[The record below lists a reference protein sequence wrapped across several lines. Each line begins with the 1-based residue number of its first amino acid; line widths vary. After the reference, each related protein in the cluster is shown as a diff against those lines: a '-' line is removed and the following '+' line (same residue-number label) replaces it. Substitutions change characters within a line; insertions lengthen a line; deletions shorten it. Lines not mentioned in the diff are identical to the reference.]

1 MLSIDDRLA
10 QITASKPVSAISDV
24 IAVMQSLDALLP
36 DGDGLK
42 WFNLLYL
49 KVTEDVFNNPLA
61 ISWERPGWLER
72 LDVVFAHLYFSAIA
86 NWITDRTQVARSWTA
101 LLESRNKQGIMPV
114 QFALA
119 GMNAHIN
126 HDLPIALVQTGHEQH
141 VAPRRR
147 TPEYRD
153 YQRVNAILDGVQEK
167 VKHHL
172 AIGIVG
178 ALDRDLGRVD
188 DMIAN
193 WNIRKARETA
203 WSNADILWRFTR
215 APALRTEFL
224 TSLDRLVS
232 LGSHGLLVPVG

>member
-1 MLSIDDRLA
+1 MPSIDEKLA
-10 QITASKPVSAISDV
+10 QIITSQSVSAVRDV
-24 IAVMQSLDALLP
+24 VTVMQSLDALLS
-36 DGDGLK
+36 DDDGLK

-72 LDVVFAHLYFSAIA
+72 LDVVFARLYFSTIA
-86 NWITDRTQVARSWTA
+86 NWITNRSQVARSWTA
-101 LLESRNKQGIMPV
+101 LLESRNQQGIMRV

-126 HDLPIALVQTGHEQH
+126 HDLPIALVETGQEQR

-153 YQRVNAILDGVQEK
+153 YQRVNAILDAVQEK

-172 AIGIVG
+172 TTGIVG

-215 APALRTEFL
+215 APALRIEFL

-232 LGSHGLLVPVG
+232 LGSRGLLVPVG